1 MKIVYCVDQ
10 LYHTGGIEKMVVQK
24 ANWLSRRDD
33 FEVFI
38 IASSALQNPFF
49 PLSSKVQFINL
60 DIPYYSDIRLPR
72 FFRLIWAFLLRDRHR
87 KKLRITLNNIS
98 PDVVIVTDR
107 ASMLFVSIM
116 SLSSRPLR
124 VFEMHLS
131 RDYYV
136 KTYHS
141 CTKKALA
148 RLGRVRENISF
159 HGYDRIV
166 VLSEEESQKY
176 DTDNPKIRI
185 IPNFVYDNLP
195 KASSLDSKVVITG
208 GRLVKEKGFSS
219 MVSAFRR
226 VSAVFPDWQ
235 LHIYGE
241 GPEKETL
248 FSLIAELGLEGK
260 VCLKG
265 LVNDFPSMM
274 RGASVFCITSISEA
288 FSLVTLEAISAGLP
302 VVAFDIEGG
311 LRDMVKD
318 GINGFLVPYNNE
330 FLLAEKLIFLLGDSE
345 CRLLMGQ
352 QSRRIAEQFTADKI
366 MPQWIELFYE
376 RATDQCRSIDI

>member
-1 MKIVYCVDQ
+1 
-10 LYHTGGIEKMVVQK
+10 
-24 ANWLSRRDD
+24 
-33 FEVFI
+33 
-38 IASSALQNPFF
+38 
-49 PLSSKVQFINL
+49 
-60 DIPYYSDIRLPR
+60 
-72 FFRLIWAFLLRDRHR
+72 
-87 KKLRITLNNIS
+87 
-98 PDVVIVTDR
+98 
-107 ASMLFVSIM
+107 MLFVSIM

-124 VFEMHLS
+124 VLEMHLS

-330 FLLAEKLIFLLGDSE
+330 FLLAEKLNFLLGDSE